1 VLVVLHDV
9 VGSEHG
15 RLCNGVDKICRV
27 DGNPY
32 CENSDSNDDAQRCYC
47 TQYCY
52 VTPGNTEYHS

>member
-1 VLVVLHDV
+1 MLLVLHDV

-15 RLCNGVDKICRV
+15 RLCNGVHKKCRL

-32 CENSDSNDDAQRCYC
+32 CDNYDSNDDAQRCYC

-52 VTPGNTEYHS
+52 VTPGKH